1 MDTVCHLIASI
12 HDFKSKQVFNAYT
25 VCHSIA
31 SIHDFK
37 SKQVFNAYSLPF
49 DRIIYQIHN

>member
-49 DRIIYQIHN
+49 DRIIYQINN